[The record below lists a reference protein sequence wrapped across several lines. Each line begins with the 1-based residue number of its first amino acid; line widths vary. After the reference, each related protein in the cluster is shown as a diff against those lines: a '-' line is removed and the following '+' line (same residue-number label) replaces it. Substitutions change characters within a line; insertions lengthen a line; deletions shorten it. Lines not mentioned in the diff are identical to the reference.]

1 MKKSFNLGLIF
12 MALTFNATA
21 DECTKDVD
29 GYLQGLEL
37 GISLPQVSV
46 KAKNIANTKITRIE
60 ALRKS
65 KTDCEIIAFIPELS
79 QSKLAIKRAT
89 EFSK

>member
-12 MALTFNATA
+12 MALTFNAAA

-29 GYLQGLEL
+29 GYLKGLEF
-37 GISLPQVSV
+37 GMSLPQIST
-46 KAKNIANTKITRIE
+46 KTKNISKTKISRIE

-65 KTDCEIIAFIPELS
+65 KTDCEIIAFVPELA
-79 QSKLAIKRAT
+79 QSERAIKRAT